1 MSHLGIRLHNCRPLF
16 PNLLEWEIKSMNRML
31 HTASSDVTLVLLRV
45 HAVQGEI
52 AWAGPKQL
60 FLEMVSWHQYPQG

>member
-1 MSHLGIRLHNCRPLF
+1 
-16 PNLLEWEIKSMNRML
+16 ML
-31 HTASSDVTLVLLRV
+31 HTASSDVTLGLLRV